1 MERPDPRHLA
11 VWHEIFTIY
20 PPWRFLRNGRAD
32 TRAWN
37 LYADEAVDITSCSPA
52 LLSARVTGRT
62 GNYRTGCSYD
72 GDRLS
77 FDCDCPSSA
86 RPCKH
91 IGALAYTVLEDFEDL
106 VDEYDDVYD
115 PDDLFIPDGHHAGG
129 ITDLFGSADA
139 GRGRPAVP
147 GAPESSVEAVD
158 SEEADDNI
166 ERLRPG
172 AELGRTSVRR
182 GAGPPH
188 GGEQAPGADDRPID
202 EPIPDLGILLE
213 PDGSLPA
220 GGRQPAHSERNKR
233 YRPVFEIVE
242 NHDFTHV
249 GRQAIGS
256 LHVRAALIYV
266 KQDGNDGAMTQYST
280 GKPRLRAPA
289 RVELMYRYLA
299 TREGRS
305 APATVV
311 LAGELEHMCERSG
324 AEEHAP
330 ELYFEYEAGDRPRP
344 AAPRAIERI
353 ALTWGD
359 AGHDGTQPLIAP
371 VLAAETGAAVGP
383 SKRAADS
390 GDSARYLLTP
400 ETAESVDADG
410 RLLLVPL
417 EDHGVL
423 LFRFDDPPVIYALR
437 RLISSPPPLTLDR
450 AAEFASVCRAQLGS
464 VLEIEEP
471 PEEIELLTVVPQPV
485 LSIEPERSGYGCKA
499 RLLFRYGDREV
510 AHTNYIDL
518 LPATAAPGDTG
529 GADRQNRTDA
539 TGPDAPGIA
548 DAQADT
554 DAPTGTDAAGSAD
567 PPTAWR
573 YYRRLY
579 DFEQHYLER
588 GERLLAGTLS
598 AAGEFTG
605 HLFDAPL
612 YVAPDELL
620 VVLAAEAFD
629 AGFELRYRGKRVRA
643 LAGTPTYRVTP
654 AGEGWFEAEMGLRDG
669 EQFVPI
675 ENPPHRG
682 SVVTAGGTVYVFT
695 GAEDLE
701 RFLFGGARVRF
712 SEDDLATAAL
722 IEDLAD
728 DPKHDAFERLRVL
741 RERLST
747 FEGLAPIEPPEGLR
761 STLRPY
767 QRHGLSWLWFLHE
780 YRLGG
785 CLADDMGLGKTVQ
798 TLACLLTARERDRMD
813 RALVVAPVSTLSN
826 WKREI
831 ERFTPQ
837 LRPLIHAGPQRA
849 TDAAGL
855 DGADIILVSY
865 ATLRMDITLFQSVPL
880 DYLILDESQALKNPH
895 SKTRAAVRRLDPA
908 HRLAL
913 SGTPIENNTVEL
925 WSLLDLLVPGMLGR
939 LTDFRRRY
947 AKPIE
952 ENGDDDARGR
962 LQRIVRPLLLRRR
975 KREVAPELPEREER
989 LEFAEPGAAQ
999 LRVYESLR
1007 LKFKKS
1013 IERQVERDGIDGA
1026 RMHILEAMLR
1036 LRQAAILPGLV
1047 DPEYSRTPSAK
1058 LDHLEEL
1065 LDTIEAEGNK
1075 ALVFSQFVAVIDQVE
1090 RRLGSGRTLLRIDG
1104 STPQQ
1109 RRAEAIDAF
1118 QNETG
1123 PALFLISL
1131 KAGGFGINLT
1141 AADYVI
1147 LLDPWW
1153 NPAVESQAIDRAHRI
1168 GRDGTV
1174 IAYRLITAGTIEE
1187 KMLRLQERKRTL
1199 AESIIRSDA
1208 GGLAGLT
1215 ADDLHWLFGE

>member
-20 PPWRFLRNGRAD
+20 PPWRFLPTGRAD
-32 TRAWN
+32 GRAWD
-37 LYADEAVDITSCSPA
+37 LYADEAVEITSCSPA

-62 GNYRTGCSYD
+62 GTYRTGCTSD

-115 PDDLFIPDGHHAGG
+115 PDDLFNPDGHHAGG

-147 GAPESSVEAVD
+147 GAPENSVEAAD
-158 SEEADDNI
+158 SADDI

-188 GGEQAPGADDRPID
+188 GGEQAPGADARPID

-220 GGRQPAHSERNKR
+220 GGRQPAHSERSKR

-242 NHDFTHV
+242 NHDFTHTR
-249 GRQAIGS
+249 RQTAGS

-266 KQDGNDGAMTQYST
+266 KKDGSDGAMTQYST
-280 GKPRLRAPA
+280 GKPRLRAPGRA
-289 RVELMYRYLA
+289 ELMYRYLA

-311 LAGELEHMCERSG
+311 LAGELERVRERSG
-324 AEEHAP
+324 AGDGEDAP
-330 ELYFEYEAGDRPRP
+330 EIYFEYEAGEGARP

-371 VLAAETGAAVGP
+371 VIAAETGPTGGP
-383 SKRAADS
+383 SERAADS
-390 GDSARYLLTP
+390 GGRARYLLTP
-400 ETAESVDADG
+400 EAAESADADG

-423 LFRFDDPPVIYALR
+423 LFRFDDPTVIYALR

-450 AAEFASVCRAQLGS
+450 AAEFASVCRAQLGT

-471 PEEIELLTVVPQPV
+471 PEEIELLSVVPQPV
-485 LSIEPERSGYGCKA
+485 LSIEPERSGYGCTA
-499 RLLFRYGDREV
+499 RLLFRYGDQEV

-529 GADRQNRTDA
+529 VPDRHNRPDEPAGTDA

-548 DAQADT
+548 DAQA
-554 DAPTGTDAAGSAD
+554 GAD
-567 PPTAWR
+567 PPTTRR

-588 GERLLAGTLS
+588 GERALAGALT

-612 YVAPDELL
+612 YLAPDELL
-620 VVLAAEAFD
+620 VVLAADAFE

-643 LAGTPTYRVTP
+643 LAGTPTYRVAP
-654 AGEGWFEAEMGLRDG
+654 AGEGWFEAEMGIRDG

-675 ENPPHRG
+675 ENPPYRG
-682 SVVTAGGTVYVFT
+682 TVVTAGGTVYVFT
-695 GAEDLE
+695 GVEDLE
-701 RFLFGGARVRF
+701 RFFAAGARVRF

-728 DPKHDAFERLRVL
+728 DPGHDAFERLRTL

-798 TLACLLTARERDRMD
+798 TLACLLTARARDRMD

-837 LRPLIHAGPQRA
+837 LSSLIHAGPQRA

-895 SKTRAAVRRLDPA
+895 SKTRVVVRRLDPI

-925 WSLLDLLVPGMLGR
+925 WSLIDLLVPGMLGR
-939 LTDFRRRY
+939 LADFRRRY

-1036 LRQAAILPGLV
+1036 LRQAAILPALV

-1065 LDTIEAEGNK
+1065 LETIEAEGNK
-1075 ALVFSQFVAVIDQVE
+1075 ALVFSQFVSVIDEVE
-1090 RRLGSGRTLLRIDG
+1090 RRIGSGRTMLRIDG

-1123 PALFLISL
+1123 PAFFLISL

-1215 ADDLHWLFGE
+1215 ADDLQWLFGE